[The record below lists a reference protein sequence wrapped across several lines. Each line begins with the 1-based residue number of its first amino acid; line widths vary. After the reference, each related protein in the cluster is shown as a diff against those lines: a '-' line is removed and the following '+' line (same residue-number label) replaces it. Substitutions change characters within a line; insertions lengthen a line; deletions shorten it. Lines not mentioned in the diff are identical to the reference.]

1 MQFKNFT
8 FILAIILFNINALV
22 AQDAGINWYK
32 SKSSL
37 GKDYFNALKVLD
49 ANKAYIWYVRGTGRT
64 PTHIAANVYGN
75 KLTLAKFD
83 IAKDTTY
90 TCELNFK
97 VNEFSLEFLKAVQQN
112 GVLNVFSTFWN
123 RKDDKLYLFK
133 ESYDLNTL
141 SSNNDI
147 MKVLEIDIS
156 KKMDI
161 IRLSDY
167 TLKYDNNRYVF
178 YYTCDTKNGDY
189 AGVEVLNDKFVTEW
203 KTFQPIAVRAK
214 YYGEDCFKI
223 DGQGNVYMLG
233 RSYKSTKDTRKN
245 FSKSTMNIVCYS
257 KNGEKPTVIPI
268 VLENKY
274 FVSAAHL
281 AITKK
286 DEIIVA
292 GMYANAKLTSAI
304 GCFSKIYDI
313 KLENEKS
320 IYLEQ
325 FTTEMLAKGED
336 RKVVSLI
343 NKNKEFDDYFDYSC
357 DSIHIKE
364 NGDFDYV
371 IEKARVIIKTYRTA
385 SGLIETSYSYVFD
398 DIYAMSFF
406 SNGSVKWVQKA
417 PKNTILLESGSYL
430 GGYSLFYDKSENI
443 HLIYNTINE
452 KGLVMSGFFK
462 PNRKGP
468 TTHVIFDKD
477 GNEKVSILS
486 DTPDVSNYICPLY
499 AIKTINNSILI
510 PRFPF
515 LLGGGL
521 SKKNNFIEFGELKF
535 KQ

>member
-1 MQFKNFT
+1 MLFKNFT
-8 FILAIILFNINALV
+8 AILAILLLNVCQLV
-22 AQDAGINWYK
+22 AQGAGIDWYK

-49 ANKAYIWYVRGTGRT
+49 ANKDFIWYVRGTGRT

-75 KLTLAKFD
+75 RLTLAKFD
-83 IAKDTTY
+83 ITKDTTY
-90 TCELNFK
+90 TCDLNFK
-97 VNEFSLEFLKAVQQN
+97 INEYNLDFLYAVQQK

-141 SSNNDI
+141 RSNNDI

-161 IRLSDY
+161 KRLSGY
-167 TLKYDNNRYVF
+167 TLKFDNNRYVF

-189 AGVEVLNDKFVTEW
+189 AGVEVLNEKFVTEW
-203 KTFQPIAVRAK
+203 KTFQPIAVQAK
-214 YYGEDCFKI
+214 FYGEECFKI

-233 RSYKSTKDTRKN
+233 RGYKSTKDTRKN
-245 FSKSTMNIVCYS
+245 FSKSTISVVCYPKS
-257 KNGEKPTVIPI
+257 GEKLTVRPI
-268 VLENKY
+268 VPENKY

-292 GMYANAKLTSAI
+292 GMYANAGLTSAI

-320 IYLEQ
+320 NYLEP

-343 NKNKEFDDYFDYSC
+343 NKNKEFDDCFDYSC

-371 IEKARVIIKTYRTA
+371 IEKARVIIKTHRTA
-385 SGLIETSYSYVFD
+385 SGLVEFSYSYVFD
-398 DIYAMSFF
+398 DIYAMSFS

-417 PKNTILLESGSYL
+417 PKNTFLLEPGSYL

-443 HLIYNTINE
+443 HLIFNAITE
-452 KGLVMSGFFK
+452 KAKVFSDFTK

-499 AIKTINNSILI
+499 AIKTTNNTILI

-515 LLGGGL
+515 LLGGTL
-521 SKKNNFIEFGELKF
+521 SKKNNNIEFGELKLD
-535 KQ
+535 